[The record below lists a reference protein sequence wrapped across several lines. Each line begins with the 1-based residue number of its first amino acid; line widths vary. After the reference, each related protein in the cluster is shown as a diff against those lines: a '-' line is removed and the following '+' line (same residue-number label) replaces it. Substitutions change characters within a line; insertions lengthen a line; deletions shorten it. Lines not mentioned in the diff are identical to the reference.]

1 MENVICREWRRNSA
15 GERKWEDAT
24 AKYWFFFLLFL
35 CLPNS
40 SLFSLLKPLDYEYYY
55 CTFHT
60 FILLHLI
67 LHILF
72 LHPNYNHIS
81 QRRKE
86 YCKRDSK
93 TYRPK
98 LFSWWQIRFFFV
110 SFAAID
116 FQDINLDLLFLLV
129 LFYFSLYLHVRVDV
143 MYSWMS
149 QRL

>member
-1 MENVICREWRRNSA
+1 MLQLNISL
-15 GERKWEDAT
+15 
-24 AKYWFFFLLFL
+24 FFFFFFASPILRFFSYWNLLTM
-35 CLPNS
+35 NIIIA
-40 SLFSLLKPLDYEYYY
+40 
-55 CTFHT
+55 H
-60 FILLHLI
+60 FILLPYY
-67 LHILF
+67 ILF
-72 LHPNYNHIS
+72 YIFYFYIQIIS

-93 TYRPK
+93 TYRPN

-143 MYSWMS
+143 MYFRMS